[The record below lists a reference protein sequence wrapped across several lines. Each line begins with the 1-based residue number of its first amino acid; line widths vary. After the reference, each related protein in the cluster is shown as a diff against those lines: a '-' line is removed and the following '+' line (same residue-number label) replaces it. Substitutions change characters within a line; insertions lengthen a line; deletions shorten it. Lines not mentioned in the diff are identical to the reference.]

1 MFNNELREKNKK
13 QFLNVLIKFHLNLK
27 KEKKKKDCRNH
38 DRMVA
43 GFTTTYTISANHH

>member
-1 MFNNELREKNKK
+1 MFNNELREKNNFF
-13 QFLNVLIKFHLNLK
+13 FLNVLIKFHLNL
-27 KEKKKKDCRNH
+27 KKKDCRNH